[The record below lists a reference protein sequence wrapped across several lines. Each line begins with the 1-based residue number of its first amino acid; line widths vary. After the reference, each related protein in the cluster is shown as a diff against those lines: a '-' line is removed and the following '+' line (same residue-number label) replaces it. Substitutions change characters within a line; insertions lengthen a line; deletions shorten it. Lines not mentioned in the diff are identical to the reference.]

1 MDFGYSSVSPEFFL
15 ACLLRDR
22 KKVSFR
28 EINEGVSRVCDYL
41 EEKGS
46 FCVRAW
52 GSSLLGAVQGS
63 PDVFWSNA
71 NGDVGRRGVG
81 RRGVGGYLEKDFVV
95 DVLGRD
101 LDREIALGIHD
112 LLN

>member
-1 MDFGYSSVSPEFFL
+1 MDFCVSPEFFL

-22 KKVSFR
+22 EKVSFR

-71 NGDVGRRGVG
+71 DGDVGRRN
-81 RRGVGGYLEKDFVV
+81 VGGYFEKDFVV
-95 DVLGRD
+95 DVLGRNLGGEVAFGIYD
-101 LDREIALGIHD
+101 LF
-112 LLN
+112 N